1 MRLEAPYFLLLIPVV
16 LLPFFIRRHKT
27 ALDYSNVNHLKK
39 AGLKKTYGHIYGKI
53 LIAISLCLFVIALAR
68 PQLPADLLP
77 DTSKGID
84 IAMVLDVSGS
94 MESVDF
100 TPNRLEVARDTIESF
115 VKERYDDR
123 IGFIIFGGSSYT
135 RVPLTMDH
143 DVILSSL
150 EEVTTDSVSEEGT
163 AIGMAVSVGINRLK
177 NSDGKSKI
185 MILVTDGDNNAG
197 AINPDTASQLAKEL
211 GIKIYTIGVG
221 TDQTIMPY
229 EYFGT
234 TQYQTMDSGLD
245 EALLTKIADVTGGQ
259 YFRAT
264 DASSLQSIFSAI
276 DQLEK
281 TDMDRD
287 TFMTYDEWAFAFI
300 KLGLIFLVVGL
311 GLDRYMYLQI
321 P

>member
-1 MRLEAPYFLLLIPVV
+1 MRFEAPYYLLLIPLV
-16 LLPFFIRRHKT
+16 LLPFLIRRHKT

-177 NSDGKSKI
+177 KSDGKSKI

-229 EYFGT
+229 DYFGT

-245 EALLTKIADVTGGQ
+245 ETLLINIADVTGGQ

-264 DASSLQSIFSAI
+264 DASSLQAIFDVI